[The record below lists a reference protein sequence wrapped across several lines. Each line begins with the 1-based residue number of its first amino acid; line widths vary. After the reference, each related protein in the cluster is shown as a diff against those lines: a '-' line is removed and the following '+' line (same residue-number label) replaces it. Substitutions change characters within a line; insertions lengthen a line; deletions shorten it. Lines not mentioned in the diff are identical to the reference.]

1 MSIGRVR
8 LADEEDAMDQILEK
22 LLARPSL
29 QTAQMAGAAVR
40 SVMARDPRAAISG
53 LASWSEHPD
62 PLVRIA
68 SGVGLGV
75 MATRDRNA
83 LPDALPYI
91 ERLANDGSSDV
102 RHHGAS
108 AALEQLWLTH
118 ADAVTDVV
126 EKWIGGRN
134 DNVREVVVRTIA
146 RIATSGQI
154 TRPSVLRRFVER
166 GLSIYD
172 RLAGDAS
179 PQLRTAIAEC
189 VDDVGCLAP
198 DVVSPV
204 VVDWAARD
212 EMGPLRL
219 VAEVVR
225 LPFGATCPGLD
236 LEGAAKK
243 LRVLEAKARTRAAR
257 WVRDG
262 VGAIDYLPFV
272 GTEFLTPAKDAAL
285 PWTHVADPYRGCQ
298 LRCEFCNARS
308 LSEWVGDTP
317 ETFVRRVSVVRNAG
331 ELLARELDDSIM
343 TPRAQHV
350 VCVGAASD
358 PYQPAEERFEV
369 TREVLTA
376 CLAAEHPVIL
386 QTRQALVLRDLDVLE
401 ALAEKGL
408 VNVLVALQSSDDAV
422 RSRIELGTSTVS
434 ERYRAIRM
442 LSTHQVPVGLVLSPI
457 MPGVT
462 DQEDALDEV
471 VRRAGDAG
479 AKWVTAQ
486 VLDLRGSAGVKV
498 RLFLEGSAEE
508 LLPRYD
514 EMYGASGKARTAD
527 DEYVRRITQDVVPGL
542 AAKHGLDVWDQMLTS
557 GRDPRSCLVRK

>member
-1 MSIGRVR
+1 
-8 LADEEDAMDQILEK
+8 MDQILEK

-40 SVMARDPRAAISG
+40 SVMARDPRAAIAG
-53 LASWSEHPD
+53 LAHWSEHAD

-75 MATRDRNA
+75 MGTRDRNA

-102 RHHGAS
+102 RQHGAS

-118 ADAVTDVV
+118 ADAVSEVV
-126 EKWIGGRN
+126 DKWIDGRN

-166 GLSIYD
+166 GLSIFD

-198 DVVSPV
+198 DIVSPV

-219 VAEVVR
+219 VSEVAR
-225 LPFGATCPGLD
+225 LPFGATCNGLD
-236 LEGAAKK
+236 LDGAAKK

-272 GTEFLTPAKDAAL
+272 GTELLTPAKDSSL

-331 ELLARELDDSIM
+331 ELLARELEDSIV
-343 TPRAQHV
+343 TPRAEHV
-350 VCVGAASD
+350 ICVGASSD

-369 TREVLTA
+369 TRDVLTT
-376 CLAAEHPVIL
+376 CLTAEHPVIL

-408 VNVLVALQSSDDAV
+408 VNVLMALQSADDAV

-434 ERYRAIRM
+434 ERFRAIRM
-442 LSTHQVPVGLVLSPI
+442 LSTHHIPVGLVLSPI
-457 MPGVT
+457 MPGVN
-462 DQEDALDEV
+462 DQEEALEEV
-471 VRRAGDAG
+471 VRRASDAG
-479 AKWVTAQ
+479 AKWVTGQ

-498 RLFLEGSAEE
+498 RLFLDACAEE
-508 LLPRYD
+508 MVPRYD
-514 EMYGASGKARTAD
+514 ELYATSGKARTAD
-527 DEYVRRITQDVVPGL
+527 AEYVRHMTEDVVPAL
-542 AAKHGLDVWDQMLTS
+542 AAKYGMDILDNMLTS
-557 GRDPRSCLVRK
+557 GRDPRACLVRK

>member
-1 MSIGRVR
+1 
-8 LADEEDAMDQILEK
+8 MDHILEK

-40 SVMARDPRAAISG
+40 SVMARDPREAIAG
-53 LASWSEHPD
+53 LAAWSEHPD

-75 MATRDRNA
+75 MGTRDRNA

-172 RLAGDAS
+172 RLASDAS

-198 DVVSPV
+198 DVVAPV

-225 LPFGATCPGLD
+225 LPFGSSCPGLD
-236 LEGAAKK
+236 LDGAAKK
-243 LRVLEAKARTRAAR
+243 LRALEAKARTRAAR

-272 GTEFLTPAKDAAL
+272 GTELLVPAKDASL

-298 LRCEFCNARS
+298 LRCDFCNARS

-317 ETFVRRVSVVRNAG
+317 ETFVRRVSVVRNAA

-343 TPRAQHV
+343 TPRAEHV
-350 VCVGAASD
+350 VCVGASSD

-369 TREVLTA
+369 TRDVLTT
-376 CLAAEHPVIL
+376 CLAAEHPVIV
-386 QTRQALVLRDLDVLE
+386 QTRQALILRDLDVLE

-408 VNVLVALQSSDDAV
+408 VNVLVALQSADDAV
-422 RSRIELGTSTVS
+422 RSRIELGTSTVA
-434 ERYRAIRM
+434 ERFRAIRM
-442 LSTHQVPVGLVLSPI
+442 LSTRHIPVGLMLSPI

-471 VRRAGDAG
+471 VRRAADAG

-498 RLFLEGSAEE
+498 RLFLDACGED
-508 LLPRYD
+508 LVPKYD
-514 EMYGASGKARTAD
+514 AMYAASGKARTAD
-527 DEYVRRITQDVVPGL
+527 EDYVRKMTEEIVPAL
-542 AAKHGLDVWDQMLTS
+542 AAQYGMDHLDQMLTS
-557 GRDPRSCLVRK
+557 GRDTRACLVRK